1 MNLINQTVFYKE
13 IGKPEVKGKIASIV
27 NEKYISVEL
36 PTGNRTIA
44 FPSSFE
50 KLLRFENKEL
60 QTEVEN
66 LIAERKAE
74 AEAKK
79 REEREAKLRA
89 FEEAKRAEEE
99 RIAAEKRKKSA
110 ATDRHADEN
119 NLAFKCNFCNG
130 GCSESCLGYKG
141 VCSDEQIKQKIK
153 DGRAWCS
160 NPDSPCYK
168 YVNGMITREKLD
180 ALNANGTFVCYEARM
195 LIDWKAE
202 AGEDVD
208 DNGVHKA
215 RRITNASS
223 NSLAVLTTTL
233 PQTSG
238 KDRVIFGVF
247 ITGVVD
253 EGDDVKA
260 GYVKAKDDYHIEL
273 TPGEAKQ
280 MKFWSYHQNPNNAKS
295 TQWGSGLY
303 RYMKDSTCV
312 RILEDIVKIK
322 TDPAEKAH
330 AYKVLKYY
338 CALKGLDVKNVHAAD
353 GAI

>member
-1 MNLINQTVFYKE
+1 MELVNQHVIYRNKIGITKEAKIIKQIEDKIYLDILEKPLIFPDAFDEFLKFKE
-13 IGKPEVKGKIASIV
+13 GTLQAE
-27 NEKYISVEL
+27 VEL
-36 PTGNRTIA
+36 
-44 FPSSFE
+44 
-50 KLLRFENKEL
+50 
-60 QTEVEN
+60 
-66 LIAERKAE
+66 LIAEKKAN

-79 REEREAKLRA
+79 REEHEAEMHAIK
-89 FEEAKRAEEE
+89 EAKRVAEEK
-99 RIAAEKRKKSA
+99 IAAEKHKKSA
-110 ATDRHADEN
+110 TTDRHADEN

-130 GCSESCLGYKG
+130 NCSDNCLGYKG
-141 VCSDEQIKQKIK
+141 VCSDEQIKQNIK

-168 YVNGMITREKLD
+168 YVNGMLTRKNLD
-180 ALNANGTFVCYEARM
+180 DLNSNGTFVCYEARM

-233 PQTSG
+233 PKTSG

-280 MKFWSYHQNPNNAKS
+280 MKFWNYHQNPRNAES

-322 TDPAEKAH
+322 TDPREKAH
-330 AYKVLKYY
+330 AQKVMNYY
-338 CALKGLDVKNVHAAD
+338 CKIKGFDINNITVTE
-353 GAI
+353 